1 MTSAALQSATP
12 NFDLHGKTA
21 LVAGAG
27 RGIGLASAWALAGAG
42 ARVILLARNGD
53 EVRQAAEAIVAE
65 GGSAEWAALD
75 VADRAGLTA
84 LLADRGPVDVLLN
97 NAGTNRPA
105 PFLQVTE
112 EDFDAIVN
120 LNVRAAFF
128 CAQAAAQTMVTQG
141 RGGSIINV
149 SSQMGLVGAINRT
162 VYCASKHALEGMT
175 KAMAL
180 DLAPHGIRV
189 NTLCPTFTETPLTR
203 PYFEDPAFREQ
214 TLAQIPLGR
223 LGQVADLTGAVV
235 YLASDASR
243 LMTGTHMVVDGGW
256 TAK

>member
-1 MTSAALQSATP
+1 MTAPALQAATP
-12 NFDLHGKTA
+12 SFDLGGKTA

-27 RGIGLASAWALAGAG
+27 RGIGLAAAWALAGAG
-42 ARVILLARNGD
+42 ARVILLARSGPD
-53 EVRQAAEAIVAE
+53 VRAAAEAIRAA
-65 GGSAEWAALD
+65 GGAADWAALD

-84 LLADRGPVDVLLN
+84 LLAQRGPVDVLIN

-105 PFLQVTE
+105 PFLEVSE
-112 EDFDAIVN
+112 ADFDAIVG

-128 CAQAAAQTMVTQG
+128 CAQAAAQGMVEAG
-141 RGGSIINV
+141 RGGSIVNV
-149 SSQMGLVGAINRT
+149 SSQMGLVGGRNRT
-162 VYCASKHALEGMT
+162 VYCASKHALEGMS

-203 PYFEDPAFREQ
+203 PFFEDAAFREQ
-214 TLAQIPLGR
+214 VLAQIPLGR
-223 LGQVADLTGAVV
+223 LGQVGDLTGAIVF
-235 YLASDASR
+235 LASDASR
-243 LMTGTHMVVDGGW
+243 LVTGTHLVVDGGW

>member
-1 MTSAALQSATP
+1 MSATALQSATP
-12 NFDLHGKTA
+12 SFGLAGKSA

-27 RGIGLASAWALAGAG
+27 RGIGLAAAWALAGAG
-42 ARVILLARNGD
+42 ARVILLARHGE
-53 EVRQAAEAIVAE
+53 EVRAAAEAIVAA
-65 GGSAEWAALD
+65 GGAAEWAAQD
-75 VADRAGLTA
+75 VTQHAALAA
-84 LLADRGPVDVLLN
+84 LLAERGPLDVLVN

-105 PFLQVTE
+105 PFLEVSE
-112 EDFDAIVN
+112 ADFDAILG

-128 CAQAAAQTMVTQG
+128 CAQAVARGMAERG

-149 SSQMGLVGAINRT
+149 SSQMGLVGGRNRT
-162 VYCASKHALEGMT
+162 AYCASKHALEGMT

-203 PYFEDPAFREQ
+203 PFFEDAAFREQ

-223 LGQVADLTGAVV
+223 LGQVSDLTGAVV
-235 YLASDASR
+235 FLASDASQ
-243 LMTGTHMVVDGGW
+243 LMTGTHLVVDGGW

>member
-1 MTSAALQSATP
+1 LSSPTLRDATP
-12 NFDLHGKTA
+12 SFDLNGKTA

-27 RGIGLASAWALAGAG
+27 RGIGLAAAWALAGAG
-42 ARVILLARNGD
+42 ARVILLARNGA
-53 EVRQAAEAIVAE
+53 EVQEAAEAIRAA
-65 GGSAEWAALD
+65 GGAAIGAALD
-75 VADRAGLTA
+75 VADRPALAA
-84 LLADRGPVDVLLN
+84 LLAEHGPVDVLLN
-97 NAGTNRPA
+97 NAGTNRPVT
-105 PFLQVTE
+105 FLDVSE
-112 EDFDAIVN
+112 EDFDAIMG
-120 LNVRAAFF
+120 LNVRALFF
-128 CAQAAAQTMVTQG
+128 CAQEAARGMVAQG

-149 SSQMGLVGAINRT
+149 SSQMGLVGGLNRT

-203 PYFEDPAFREQ
+203 PYFDDPVFRER

-223 LGQVADLTGAVV
+223 LGKVDDLTGAVV
-235 YLASDASR
+235 FLASDASR
-243 LMTGTHMVVDGGW
+243 LMTGTHLVVDGGW